1 MRTPIPRRALSFAT
15 LAYLFA
21 ASPMLAHH
29 GKDFLLLETAELP
42 HPGGVYF
49 VTSEH
54 YFTTGGEYELEEE
67 PALLV
72 GLAHHWAAELHA
84 HVAKEDGSSFRFES
98 VAPTVHYRFWSDE
111 TWSAGATAEYEI
123 ARHRDEPDT
132 LVARGVLAR
141 ALGDGVIAFNAE
153 WDREV
158 RHGDRGFAA
167 FAVGYRPDLEAR
179 WSWGI
184 EARAAT
190 RHAEPNEV
198 ILGLYGN
205 VADWLAL
212 KVGAGTGLGSGRP
225 DFVLRTGFVIRFSGG
240 R

>member
-1 MRTPIPRRALSFAT
+1 MATPFRRAMSLAAFT
-15 LAYLFA
+15 LLFA
-21 ASPMLAHH
+21 ATPLLAHH
-29 GKDFLLLETAELP
+29 GRDFLLLESPEVP
-42 HPGGVYF
+42 HPGGVYL

-67 PALLV
+67 PAFLV
-72 GLAHHWAAELHA
+72 GLSQRWAAELHG
-84 HVAKEDGSSFRFES
+84 HVAKENGSSFRLES
-98 VAPTVHYRFWSDE
+98 LAPTVHYRIWSDE
-111 TWSAGATAEYEI
+111 NWSAAASAEYEF

-141 ALGDGVIAFNAE
+141 AVGDGMIAFNAE

-158 RHGDRGFAA
+158 RHGNRGFAA
-167 FAVGYRPDLEAR
+167 FAIGYRPDLEAR

-184 EARAAT
+184 EARGAT
-190 RHAEPNEV
+190 RHAEPNEIV
-198 ILGLYGN
+198 LGLYGN
-205 VADWLAL
+205 VTDWLSL